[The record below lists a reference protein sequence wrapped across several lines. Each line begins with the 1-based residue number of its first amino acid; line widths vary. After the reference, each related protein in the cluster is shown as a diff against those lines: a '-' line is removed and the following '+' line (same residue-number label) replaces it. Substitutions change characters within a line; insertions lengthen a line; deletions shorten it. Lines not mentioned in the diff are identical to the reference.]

1 MLLDEPVALGAKS
14 PLSLSSQ
21 APTCNLYF
29 SPMARVLNELKAA
42 GKVTGPLSVED
53 CLPFDQMHYL
63 GTDAMD
69 EAAEVLEVRRG
80 SKILDVGCGFGGPAR
95 YMAHKFDCEVVGMD
109 VQQSLID
116 GCSQLTN
123 RMIDVKDKIKWI
135 RGSATDPEAYRGLE
149 GHFDGLYSM
158 LTILHIP
165 QSDLVWPLAYNS
177 LKLGGKTYHEDF
189 FMKRDFTDEEKHLLE
204 KIVSCTKAVQDLQTF
219 LRALA
224 TLMHDSP
231 RVAPT
236 GWVLFAASH
245 TGRVHCPPGGRW
257 L

>member
-1 MLLDEPVALGAKS
+1 
-14 PLSLSSQ
+14 
-21 APTCNLYF
+21 
-29 SPMARVLNELKAA
+29 
-42 GKVTGPLSVED
+42 
-53 CLPFDQMHYL
+53 
-63 GTDAMD
+63 
-69 EAAEVLEVRRG
+69 
-80 SKILDVGCGFGGPAR
+80 
-95 YMAHKFDCEVVGMD
+95 MAHKFDCEVVGMD

-189 FMKRDFTDEEKHLLE
+189 FMKRCWQSCSIAIASHGPNLCFHASDFTDEEKHLLE